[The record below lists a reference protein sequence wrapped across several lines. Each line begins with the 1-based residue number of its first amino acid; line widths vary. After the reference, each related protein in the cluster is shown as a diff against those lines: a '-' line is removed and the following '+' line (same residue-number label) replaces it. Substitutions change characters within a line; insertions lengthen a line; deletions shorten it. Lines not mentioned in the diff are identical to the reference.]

1 MNQIIAR
8 MLTGSLI
15 IIFGLGALLDAL
27 QVLPFWANIGTW
39 WPIGLILV
47 GGIILINNLSQFIW
61 ATIFIGAGVVLQLER
76 LGLVEVNFFA
86 LFWPVIIIGIG
97 LSIIFQRTMRSKNI
111 KVQDLDDLTAIFG
124 GSETVNSSKNYQGGK
139 ATAIFGGVTIDLR
152 DAVIK
157 KEATLNVFALCGG
170 IELKVPREWKIKTE
184 VFPILGG
191 VESKSSSTALA
202 DDAPI
207 LIVTG
212 TAALGGIEI
221 RS

>member
-27 QVLPFWANIGTW
+27 QVLPFWANIGNW

>member
-8 MLTGSLI
+8 ILTGTLI
-15 IIFGLGALLDAL
+15 VIFGLGALLDAL
-27 QVLPFWANIGTW
+27 QVLPFWANIGNW
-39 WPIGLILV
+39 WPIGLVLV
-47 GGIILINNLSQFIW
+47 GVIIVINNLSQFIW
-61 ATIFIGAGVVLQLER
+61 ATIFIGAGVLLQLER

-86 LFWPVIIIGIG
+86 LFWPIIIIGIG
-97 LSIIFQRTMRSKNI
+97 LSILFQKTMRPKNI

-124 GSETVNSSKNYQGGK
+124 GSETVNSSKNYLGGK
-139 ATAIFGGVTIDLR
+139 ATAIFGGVTLDLR

-170 IELKVPREWKIKTE
+170 VELKVPREWKIKTE

-191 VESKSSSTALA
+191 VESKSSSTAFK
-202 DDAPI
+202 DDAPL

>member
-8 MLTGSLI
+8 ILTGTLI
-15 IIFGLGALLDAL
+15 VIFGLGALLDAL
-27 QVLPFWANIGTW
+27 QVLPFWANIGNW
-39 WPIGLILV
+39 WPIGLVLV
-47 GGIILINNLSQFIW
+47 GVIILINNLSQFIW
-61 ATIFIGAGVVLQLER
+61 ATIFIGAGVLLQLER

-86 LFWPVIIIGIG
+86 LFWPIIIIGIG
-97 LSIIFQRTMRSKNI
+97 LSILFQKTMRPKNI

-124 GSETVNSSKNYQGGK
+124 GSETVNSSKNYLGGK
-139 ATAIFGGVTIDLR
+139 ATAIFGGVTLDLR

-191 VESKSSSTALA
+191 VESKSSSTAFK
-202 DDAPI
+202 DDAPL

>member
-1 MNQIIAR
+1 

>member
-111 KVQDLDDLTAIFG
+111 KVQDLDDLTATFG

>member
-1 MNQIIAR
+1 
-8 MLTGSLI
+8 
-15 IIFGLGALLDAL
+15 
-27 QVLPFWANIGTW
+27 
-39 WPIGLILV
+39 
-47 GGIILINNLSQFIW
+47 
-61 ATIFIGAGVVLQLER
+61 
-76 LGLVEVNFFA
+76 
-86 LFWPVIIIGIG
+86 
-97 LSIIFQRTMRSKNI
+97 MRPKNI

-124 GSETVNSSKNYQGGK
+124 GSETVNSSKNYLGGK
-139 ATAIFGGVTIDLR
+139 ATAIFGGVTLDLR

-191 VESKSSSTALA
+191 VESKSSSTAFK
-202 DDAPI
+202 DDAPL

>member
-8 MLTGSLI
+8 ILTGTLI
-15 IIFGLGALLDAL
+15 VIFGLGALLDAL
-27 QVLPFWANIGTW
+27 QVLPFWANIGNW
-39 WPIGLILV
+39 WPIGLVLV
-47 GGIILINNLSQFIW
+47 GVIILINNLSQFIW
-61 ATIFIGAGVVLQLER
+61 ATIFIGAGVLLQLER

-86 LFWPVIIIGIG
+86 LFWPIIIIGIG
-97 LSIIFQRTMRSKNI
+97 LSILFQKTMRPKNI

-124 GSETVNSSKNYQGGK
+124 GSETVNSSKNYLGGK
-139 ATAIFGGVTIDLR
+139 ATAIFGGVTLDLR

-170 IELKVPREWKIKTE
+170 VELKVPREWKIKTE

-191 VESKSSSTALA
+191 VESKSSSTAFK
-202 DDAPI
+202 DDAPL

>member
-1 MNQIIAR
+1 MNHIIAR
-8 MLTGSLI
+8 ILTGSLI
-15 IIFGLGALLDAL
+15 IIFGLGSLLDAL

-39 WPIGLILV
+39 WPIGLILI
-47 GGIILINNLSQFIW
+47 GGIILINNLNQFIW
-61 ATIFIGAGVVLQLER
+61 ATIFIGSGALLQLER

-97 LSIIFQRTMRSKNI
+97 LSILFQKTMRPKNI

-124 GSETVNSSKNYQGGK
+124 GSETVNSSKNYLGGK
-139 ATAIFGGVTIDLR
+139 ASAIFGGVTIDLR

-191 VESKSSSTALA
+191 VESKSSSTAFK
-202 DDAPI
+202 DDAPL